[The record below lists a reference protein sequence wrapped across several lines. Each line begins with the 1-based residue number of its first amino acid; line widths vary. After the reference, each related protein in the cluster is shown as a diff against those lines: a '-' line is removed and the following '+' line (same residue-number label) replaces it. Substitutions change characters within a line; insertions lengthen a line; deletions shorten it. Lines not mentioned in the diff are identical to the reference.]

1 MRLCSK
7 RAFSLVLALLS
18 VIVSSGPALLPTL
31 PLRRKS
37 SALASP

>member
-7 RAFSLVLALLS
+7 RAFSLVLPLLS
-18 VIVSSGPALLPTL
+18 VIVWSGAFADAPAAE
-31 PLRRKS
+31 KS